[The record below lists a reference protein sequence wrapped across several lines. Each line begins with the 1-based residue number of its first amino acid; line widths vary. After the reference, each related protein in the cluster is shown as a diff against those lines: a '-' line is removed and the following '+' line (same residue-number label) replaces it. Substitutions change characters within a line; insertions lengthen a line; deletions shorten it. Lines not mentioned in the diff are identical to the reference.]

1 MQLNLAFVDQTEL
14 PQRPT
19 NPPPWDRLDA
29 KARAEAL
36 AILSRLIARMLAAE
50 HPQEEVR
57 ND

>member
-19 NPPPWDRLDA
+19 SPPWDRLDA
-29 KARAEAL
+29 KAPVEAL

-50 HPQEEVR
+50 HPQEDVR